1 MRQGEGRVGGHS
13 ADDVRVADELA
24 IRTRPLSS
32 MEHRI
37 IAACVAVA
45 ASLTIALVSLA
56 SAQELPRATT
66 PEDVGL
72 SSERLKRLSAVLKEG
87 VDKGHIPG
95 AVVVIGRNDRIAYV
109 ESFGFRDRE
118 ARALMTVDAIF
129 DIGSMTK
136 VFTSLAVMI
145 LAEEGKL
152 RIADPVLLYV
162 PEFKDL
168 KVGVER
174 KDANGETTLMLER
187 ARREMTVQDLLRH
200 TSGLTGAPAPRSTIK
215 SVVAD
220 LYDQVRPGS
229 ARTNA
234 EMVTKLAKL
243 PLRHH
248 PGTTWEYGLS
258 TDMLAHIVEVVSGM
272 AFDDF
277 LAKRIAGPLKLADIG
292 YWVDPSRHSRVAQA
306 QIDEQGAQ
314 RPPRRDAKS
323 RPERISG
330 GSGVTSTALD
340 WARFCQFLLNRG
352 ELDGVRLVSRKT
364 IEFMTADHLAPGTPV
379 SDPLRWG
386 PLAPSPEMG
395 QGFGLGFLVRT
406 AAGRSPLPGSIGEF
420 SWAGAAGTYFW
431 IDPKERMYVVFMMHA
446 PAQRRHYFYL
456 MRQLVYQAV
465 VD

>member
-1 MRQGEGRVGGHS
+1 
-13 ADDVRVADELA
+13 
-24 IRTRPLSS
+24 

-45 ASLTIALVSLA
+45 ASLTIALASLA
-56 SAQELPRATT
+56 PAQELPRATT

-87 VDKGHIPG
+87 VDKGEIPG
-95 AVVVIGRNDRIAYV
+95 AVVVIGRNDRIAYL
-109 ESFGFRDRE
+109 ESFGFRDRK

-200 TSGLTGAPAPRSTIK
+200 TSGLTGGTAPATSK
-215 SVVAD
+215 SMVNE

-248 PGTTWEYGLS
+248 PGTTWEYGMS
-258 TDMLAHIVEVVSGM
+258 TNVLAHIVEIVSGM

-277 LAKRIAGPLKLADIG
+277 FAQRIARPLKLADTG
-292 YWVDPSRHSRVAQA
+292 FWVDPTRHARLAQPQSDKEVQPSRPDV
-306 QIDEQGAQ
+306 
-314 RPPRRDAKS
+314 KS
-323 RPERISG
+323 RPNRISG
-330 GSGVTSTALD
+330 GGGMVSTPLD
-340 WARFCQFLLNRG
+340 YARFCQFLLNG
-352 ELDGVRLVSRKT
+352 GHLDGVRLVSRKT
-364 IEFMTADHLAPGTPV
+364 IEFMTADHLVPGTPV

-395 QGFGLGFLVRT
+395 QGFGLGFLVRN
-406 AAGRSPLPGSIGEF
+406 AAGRTPLPGSIGEF